1 MYITDERLCTGC
13 TACMNICPTGA
24 IEFKYNEDGFLIPV
38 INKKICNECGKC
50 KRICPTLNIKGSETV
65 KKAYEGWNLNEKNRM
80 SSSSGGIFTAIAES
94 VLEQGGFV
102 CGAYMNSQ
110 YDVEHIIISEEKDLY
125 KLNGSKYVQ
134 SSLGAIFKEIKKN
147 LEKDNKVLF
156 SGTPCQIAGL
166 KSFLE
171 KEYKNLITVDV
182 ICHGVPSPKI
192 FKEYIKQIEKEKG
205 KHVTTIYFKDKS
217 EGWKNPQFVIKSNDE
232 IIKKCTI
239 FDDIYGRSFLTNMI
253 LRESC
258 YDCKYSTLNSQSDIT
273 LGDFWGEEKYNKN
286 IDSFKGISIIIVH
299 TEKGNE
305 IINIL
310 KKDRIKLYDN
320 VPLELAI
327 NNNYP
332 IALPSLKHTNS
343 DEFFSEYS
351 KGTND
356 IKNLLLKYVDNKKEE
371 QYKEKSVGILNF
383 HYENYNYGAN
393 LVAYSLM
400 KTIEKLGFNAKIIN
414 YDPFEDLKPME
425 KIQIN
430 KIKIFKEYFFKQT
443 PKISNGSELYK
454 LNNYFDTFI
463 VGSDQVWRKTI
474 TAANLYH
481 YFLDFVNPS
490 KKILS
495 YGASFGTDK
504 WEGNEEETIEV
515 KKLIKRFDEISVRE
529 KDGVN
534 ICKEIFDRDAKQ
546 VLDPTLLLTDKEYQ
560 TIIDFEKHDE
570 IKEDYVAY
578 YILFDKDRKDKNNQE
593 LKKILQRENLK
604 LVNIKGKDEQILGKE
619 MFIYNSMS
627 QWLNYIKNS
636 KLVITDSYH
645 GVLFAIIYRKPFI
658 CITQNCTSFSRFDS
672 LCGIF
677 DIKNSFYN
685 SFDDIKDME
694 KIYNINYDIIESK
707 LQKEKEKSI
716 SFLERTLNESFTE
729 QKQRKLEDEW
739 TNLQEINRSKNER
752 ISNLEIYYVELN
764 KQHTELNNKYIE
776 LNNKYIELNNKY
788 IEQCKE
794 IENYNKRLDEMNKEK
809 QEIHNELI
817 RTQDLLEKNEE
828 KINDL
833 LNSTSWKITQPIRK
847 IKNLIN
853 KFKSKGEI

>member
-1 MYITDERLCTGC
+1 MRITDERLCIGC
-13 TACMNICPTGA
+13 TACMNVCPTNA
-24 IEFKYNEDGFLIPV
+24 IEFKENKNGFLIPV
-38 INKKICNECGKC
+38 INQKTCNKCGQCKKV
-50 KRICPTLNIKGSETV
+50 CPTLNINKTQTV
-65 KKAYEGWNLNEKNRM
+65 KNVYEGWILNEKNRM
-80 SSSSGGIFTAIAES
+80 SSSSGGIFSAIAEN
-94 VLEQGGFV
+94 VLEHGGFV
-102 CGAYMNSQ
+102 CGAYMNSKHE
-110 YDVEHIIISEEKDLY
+110 VEHIIISEEKELY
-125 KLNGSKYVQ
+125 KLSGSKYVQ
-134 SSLGAIFKEIKKN
+134 SNLGKIFKEVKII
-147 LEKDNKVLF
+147 LEKGKTVLF

-166 KSFLE
+166 KSFL
-171 KEYKNLITVDV
+171 KKKYGNLITVDI
-182 ICHGVPSPKI
+182 ICHGVPSPKV
-192 FKEYIKQIEKEKG
+192 FKDYIEQIEKEKG

-529 KDGVN
+529 NDGVN
-534 ICKEIFDRDAKQ
+534 ICKEIFGIDAYQ
-546 VLDPTLLLTDKEYQ
+546 TLDPTLLLTDKEYQ
-560 TIIDFEKHDE
+560 SIIDFENHDE
-570 IKEDYVAY
+570 IKEDYAAY
-578 YILFDKDRKDKNNQE
+578 YFLFDKDRNNENSQE
-593 LKKILQRENLK
+593 LKNILQRENLK
-604 LVNIKGKDEQILGKE
+604 IINVKGKDDIILGKK
-619 MFIYNSMS
+619 MFVYNSIS

-658 CITQNCTSFSRFDS
+658 CITKNCTSFSRFNSLFSIFNIKDS
-672 LCGIF
+672 F
-677 DIKNSFYN
+677 FNDFS
-685 SFDDIKDME
+685 DIKDM
-694 KIYNINYDIIESK
+694 KKVYNINYNIIESK
-707 LQKEKEKSI
+707 LQEEKEKSI
-716 SFLERTLNESFTE
+716 SFLEKALKESFTE
-729 QKQRKLEDEW
+729 KKLRKMEEEW
-739 TNLQEINRSKNER
+739 INLKEVNSSKNER

-764 KQHTELNNKYIE
+764 E
-776 LNNKYIELNNKY
+776 KY
-788 IEQCKE
+788 IEQCKKVENMQFKYNNINDELKSMQIMINKINEEKNE
-794 IENYNKRLDEMNKEK
+794 IK
-809 QEIHNELI
+809 QKLI
-817 RTQDLLEKNEE
+817 DTQDLLKNKEE
-828 KINDL
+828 EIKKI
-833 LNSTSWKITQPIRK
+833 LNSTSWKLTKPIRK
-847 IKNLIN
+847 IKNLTN
-853 KFKSKGEI
+853 KFKDKGEI